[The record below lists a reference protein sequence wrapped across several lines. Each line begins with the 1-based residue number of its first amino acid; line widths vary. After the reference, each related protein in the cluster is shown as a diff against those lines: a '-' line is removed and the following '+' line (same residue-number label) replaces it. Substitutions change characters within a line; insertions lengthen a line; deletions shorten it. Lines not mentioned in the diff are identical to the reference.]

1 MKPKAL
7 VLLSGGLDSRLTVKL
22 LQAQMSVEAIYFKLP
37 FGSKYSKNFEEIKKF
52 CKKHKVK
59 LNVIDCTKEKLL
71 QEYLDI
77 IRKPKF
83 RRGTALNP
91 CVDCKIFLLKKAKE
105 FAHTNNFDIIAT
117 GEVLGQRPMSQHTR
131 AFEAIEKECGLQGR
145 ILRPL
150 SAKALP
156 VTIYEKKKLVNRNKL
171 LRIVGR
177 RREQQLA
184 LAKKYK
190 ISYPSPAG
198 GCLLCEEKFCER
210 LEPLLKLVISEMDI
224 ELLKLGRHFK
234 KSNII
239 LGRNYKEN
247 KLLEKIFRK
256 YRIGFLLEPREPGPS
271 AFVKGKRYVAEA
283 KKLIQKYS
291 KYKLKKIELHNP

>member
-7 VLLSGGLDSRLTVKL
+7 VLLSGGLDSRLTIKL
-22 LQAQMSVEAIYFKLP
+22 LREQMPTEAIYFKLP
-37 FGSKYSKNFEEIKKF
+37 FGPSRSKSFEDIKKF
-52 CKKHKVK
+52 CKQQKVK
-59 LNVIDCTKEKLL
+59 LNVIDCTKGKLL
-71 QEYLDI
+71 QEYLDV

-83 RRGTALNP
+83 KRGTALNP

-105 FAHTNNFDIIAT
+105 FAHEKNFDIIAT

-131 AFEAIEKECGLQGR
+131 AFEIIERESGLQNK

-156 VTIYEKKKLVNRNKL
+156 ETIYEKKKLVNRKKL
-171 LRIVGR
+171 LGIVGR
-177 RREQQLA
+177 RREQQMA

-190 ISYPSPAG
+190 ITYPSPAG
-198 GCLLCEEKFCER
+198 GCLLCEEKFCEK
-210 LEPLLKLVISEMDI
+210 LEPLLKIAISEMDI
-224 ELLKLGRHFK
+224 ELLKFGRHFK

-239 LGRNYKEN
+239 LGRNQKEN
-247 KLLEKIFRK
+247 KLLEKIFK
-256 YRIGFLLEPREPGPS
+256 NYGLGLLLEPKDPGPS
-271 AFVKGKRYVAEA
+271 AFVKDKKYAAEA

-291 KYKLKKIELHNP
+291 KHKIKKIELHKP